1 MDDSPEILSPAR
13 RLRGRLLSAL
23 APLAALALVV
33 VFFVAAEFVQAAW
46 QWRAEGL
53 EDPVRHSTFG
63 EFLRDY
69 DSKFVGGRTA
79 RQVLVQSAWV
89 AVAALGMTVIIV
101 AGGIDL
107 SIGNT
112 LALACCALAWCLD
125 RGYSGG
131 AAVLACLAAGGAC
144 GLLNGTLVSA
154 LRVPPFIV
162 TLGTAMLFL
171 GISKG
176 ITGEVTISPRT
187 VPDAIGNL
195 LRATE
200 GHTTLFLPGGVWLAL
215 ALAALTAA
223 VLRFTVFGRHVF
235 ALGSNES
242 TARLCGINVPAT
254 KVAVYTLSGLF
265 AGIAGVYLFARLKVG
280 VPTEGAGK
288 ELQVIAAVVIG
299 GGSLSG
305 GRGSVLGTLA
315 GAAMMTT
322 IQTGCSLLGAPN
334 RVQDIILGAIIV
346 AAVTLDQYRQR
357 RSAG

>member
-1 MDDSPEILSPAR
+1 MSAAHDSQSLYR
-13 RLRGRLLSAL
+13 RLRRRALSAV

-33 VFFVAAEFVQAAW
+33 AFFAAAEFAQGFW
-46 QWRAEGL
+46 QSRAEGPR
-53 EDPVRHSTFG
+53 EPEGQSGFG
-63 EFLRDY
+63 RFWEGY
-69 DSKFVGGRTA
+69 ESKFLTRRNAT
-79 RQVLVQSAWV
+79 QVLVQSAWV
-89 AVAALGMTVIIV
+89 AVAGLGMTIVIV

-107 SIGNT
+107 SIGNA
-112 LALACCALAWCLD
+112 LALSCCALAWCLD
-125 RGYSGG
+125 QGKSGG
-131 AAVLACLAAGGAC
+131 VAVAAALAAGCAC
-144 GLLNGTLVSA
+144 GLLNGALVSA

-171 GISKG
+171 GLSKG
-176 ITGEVTISPRT
+176 VANELTISPRH

-195 LRATE
+195 LRTSAD
-200 GHTTLFLPGGVWLAL
+200 HTFLALPAGVWLAL

-223 VLRFTVFGRHVF
+223 VLKFTVFGRHVF

-254 KVAVYTLSGLF
+254 KIAVYALAGLF

-288 ELQVIAAVVIG
+288 ELPIIAAVVIG

-334 RVQDIILGAIIV
+334 RMQDIILGAVIV

-357 RSAG
+357 RSTA